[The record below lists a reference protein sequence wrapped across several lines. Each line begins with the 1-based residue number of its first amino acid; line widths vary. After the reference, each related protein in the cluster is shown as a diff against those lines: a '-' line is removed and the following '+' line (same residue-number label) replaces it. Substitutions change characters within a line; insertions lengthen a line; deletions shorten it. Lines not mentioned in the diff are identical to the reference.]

1 MAYVANWYSLEK
13 KQVVKHFYIGNK
25 RDEELALLCAIEA
38 RDQAIRLLNQQGA
51 GYSANHGKD

>member
-1 MAYVANWYSLEK
+1 MARQTKEIFTLD
-13 KQVVKHFYIGNK
+13 G
-25 RDEELALLCAIEA
+25 IEA